1 MVRPLTRL
9 PGLVA
14 TDMDGTLV
22 RTDHTVSAY
31 SHEVLRRVVAAGVP
45 VVGVTGRGPRLRDIT
60 ARDLPMA
67 RYLVCAEGGYVLDVV
82 SNVALSVVRLPA
94 DVARE
99 AVKLLEDEVGPV
111 LVTVESGE
119 EAGATLYGEAGFIWP
134 FPEAWTEATRDTA
147 LHGDLLKVFVKLPG
161 LDPDEFLG
169 IARRLIPHELCDVT
183 YAGLGFLE
191 ICPSGV
197 SKAAGLASVTERLGV
212 EPADVLAFGDM
223 PNDVPMMIWAGHGVA
238 MANAHAEVLAVADE
252 VTLSNDEDGVADY
265 LARLF

>member
-1 MVRPLTRL
+1 LTHLPRL
-9 PGLVA
+9 IA

-45 VVGVTGRGPRLRDIT
+45 VVGVTGRGPRLRTVT

-67 RYLVCAEGGYVLDVV
+67 RYLVCAQGGYVLDVAED
-82 SNVALSVVRLPA
+82 VALSVVRLPA
-94 DVARE
+94 EVARD
-99 AVKLLEDEVGPV
+99 AVKLLEDEIGPV
-111 LVTVESGE
+111 LVTVEAGE
-119 EAGATLYGEAGFIWP
+119 EAGAALHGEPGFEWP

-147 LHGDLLKVFVKLPG
+147 LRGDLLKVFVKKPG
-161 LDPDEFLG
+161 LDPDDFLA

-197 SKAAGLASVTERLGV
+197 SKAVGLASVAERLGV
-212 EPADVLAFGDM
+212 QATDVLAFGDM
-223 PNDVPMMIWAGHGVA
+223 PNDVPMLIWSGHSVA
-238 MANAHAEVLAVADE
+238 VSNAHAEVLAVADE
-252 VTLSNDEDGVADY
+252 VTLSNDDDGVADY
-265 LARLF
+265 LSRLF